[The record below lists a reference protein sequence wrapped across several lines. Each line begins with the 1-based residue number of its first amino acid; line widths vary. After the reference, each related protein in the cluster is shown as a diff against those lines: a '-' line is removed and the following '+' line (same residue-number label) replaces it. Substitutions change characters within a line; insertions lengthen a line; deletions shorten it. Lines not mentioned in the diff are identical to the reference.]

1 VVGLCARRPQIGGF
15 QTPGLVHELFLRPL
29 TYDAPIRNDRDVAA
43 QPLHFFEIVGRQ
55 EDRLAVAIHLL
66 QIAPQI
72 PAQFDVDPGGWLV
85 EDQQFRIVDHRA
97 SQNDAALE
105 TAGEFPETF
114 LRVLGPDPYCVVYV
128 QPSRRPADG
137 RYGENP
143 NRLYKHLQLQVI
155 LKPPP
160 ADIQNIYL
168 ESIRA
173 IGIKL
178 AEHDIRFEEDNWE
191 SPTLGAW
198 GIGWQVLLDGLEIT
212 QFTYFQQCGG
222 IDLDPVSVELTY
234 GLDRIAA
241 YLQNVDNVF
250 DLRWSR
256 NRSYGEVRLAEEQQF
271 SAYSFDYA
279 DPEIT
284 RKLFDLHER
293 EANALL
299 EAFAHADEEGKRRF
313 PVLAA
318 YDQCLK
324 CSHLFNVLDSRGVI
338 SVTERATL
346 IGRVRQIA
354 IRIAKAY
361 LIQRELYGNST
372 SGEAGQV
379 SA

>member
-1 VVGLCARRPQIGGF
+1 MKSEGVKSRVRLEKAKSGKLTGPTFQDLILELQKFWASRDCVLQQPYDVEVG
-15 QTPGLVHELFLRPL
+15 
-29 TYDAPIRNDRDVAA
+29 
-43 QPLHFFEIVGRQ
+43 
-55 EDRLAVAIHLL
+55 
-66 QIAPQI
+66 
-72 PAQFDVDPGGWLV
+72 
-85 EDQQFRIVDHRA
+85 
-97 SQNDAALE
+97 
-105 TAGEFPETF
+105 AGTMHPETF
-114 LRVLGPDPYCVVYV
+114 LRVLGPEPYRVAYV

-137 RYGENP
+137 RYGKNP

-160 ADIQNIYL
+160 TDIQNIYL
-168 ESIRA
+168 DSIRA

-250 DLRWSR
+250 DLCWSR
-256 NRSYGEVRLAEEQQF
+256 DRSYGEVRLAEEQQF

-299 EAFAHADEEGKRRF
+299 EAFAHGDEEEKRHF

-354 IRIAKAY
+354 CGIAKAY
-361 LIQRELYGNST
+361 LIQRELCGNSARD
-372 SGEAGQV
+372 EAGRV

>member
-1 VVGLCARRPQIGGF
+1 MKTNVKHDKATGPSFQDLILELERFWVERGCVLQQPYDVEVG
-15 QTPGLVHELFLRPL
+15 
-29 TYDAPIRNDRDVAA
+29 
-43 QPLHFFEIVGRQ
+43 
-55 EDRLAVAIHLL
+55 
-66 QIAPQI
+66 
-72 PAQFDVDPGGWLV
+72 
-85 EDQQFRIVDHRA
+85 
-97 SQNDAALE
+97 
-105 TAGEFPETF
+105 AGTMHPETF
-114 LRVLGPDPYCVVYV
+114 LRVLGPEPYRVAYV

-143 NRLYKHLQLQVI
+143 NRLYKHHQLQVI

-160 ADIQNIYL
+160 ADIQNVYL

-178 AEHDIRFEEDNWE
+178 SEHDIRFEEDNWE

-256 NRSYGEVRLAEEQQF
+256 DRRYGEVRLSEEQQF
-271 SAYSFDYA
+271 SSYSFDYA
-279 DPEIT
+279 NPEIT
-284 RKLFDLHER
+284 RELFGLHER
-293 EANALL
+293 EAKLLL
-299 EAFAHADEEGKRRF
+299 EAFDKAGDEEKKRF
-313 PVLAA
+313 PILAA

-338 SVTERATL
+338 SVTERVTL
-346 IGRVRQIA
+346 IGRIRQVA
-354 IRIAKAY
+354 CRIARAY
-361 LIQRELYGNST
+361 LLQKSVA
-372 SGEAGQV
+372 SGGEEGSVAEV
-379 SA
+379 NA